1 MKIKLTDSK
10 STKLI
15 SEKKKLLYEETIR
28 DLAIAI
34 GSLVATFPVI
44 PYGKLF

>member
-1 MKIKLTDSK
+1 MKINLTDSK
-10 STKLI
+10 SRKLI
-15 SEKKKLLYEETIR
+15 SEIKKLLHEETIKN
-28 DLAIAI
+28 LAIAI